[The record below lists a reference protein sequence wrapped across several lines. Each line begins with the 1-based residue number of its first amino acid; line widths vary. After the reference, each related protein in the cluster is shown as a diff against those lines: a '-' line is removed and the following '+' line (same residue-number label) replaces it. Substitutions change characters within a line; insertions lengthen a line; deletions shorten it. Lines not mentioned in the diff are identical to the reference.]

1 MNENGY
7 NWGGHWGGVKEEI
20 KSCLYFFATF
30 IKIGVVWLFVNELF
44 P

>member
-1 MNENGY
+1 MKMDITGRNIGP
-7 NWGGHWGGVKEEI
+7 GVKEEI
-20 KSCLYFFATF
+20 KSCLYFFANF